1 MLPQEMRTPADATV
15 YKPLDLLNVPTGEAQ
30 ALQFNAI
37 KYTFRRQYTLNDW
50 YRKFCDKRGFT
61 PDGLK
66 TTDDLNKIPLIPD
79 LTFKQHPSG
88 KDLASWI
95 ERTFTGDLPRVTI
108 SSPDPS
114 FDDILGAYN
123 AADLVIAHST
133 GTSGHHSVIPRDR
146 RTFNTFCYA
155 ARKGGIGYSDA
166 LSIDHSLSLFPRPT
180 KTNLWAGRSS
190 QALEGLDNDLS
201 FAIDTQITAALS
213 ARSMTGAEQQE
224 SAKQAAQEQVR
235 KIFATT
241 VAWLE
246 RYHKT
251 TNRIHISAP
260 PALFSV
266 FMDALDRMGKHYELG
281 ERGSLMTGGG
291 WKTLGNQVISAEHFR
306 QRVGE
311 VFGIPETRCSD
322 LYGMVEMNAMLSTCR
337 EGHYYHIPYTW
348 LKPFVLDHTL
358 TPVGY
363 GEWGRFA
370 FLDALARSY
379 PGFVMTGDQ
388 VRLLEHCPVCDRPGP
403 VLDRVIKRMPSE
415 DMRGCAEEVRRV
427 FNQDLAGAL
436 AG

>member
-1 MLPQEMRTPADATV
+1 MVFDWWKSGIYVLSAARTPRVCNRPGPVLEPEIHRA
-15 YKPLDLLNVPTGEAQ
+15 KGEEV
-30 ALQFNAI
+30 
-37 KYTFRRQYTLNDW
+37 
-50 YRKFCDKRGFT
+50 RG
-61 PDGLK
+61 
-66 TTDDLNKIPLIPD
+66 
-79 LTFKQHPSG
+79 
-88 KDLASWI
+88 
-95 ERTFTGDLPRVTI
+95 
-108 SSPDPS
+108 
-114 FDDILGAYN
+114 
-123 AADLVIAHST
+123 
-133 GTSGHHSVIPRDR
+133 
-146 RTFNTFCYA
+146 C
-155 ARKGGIGYSDA
+155 
-166 LSIDHSLSLFPRPT
+166 
-180 KTNLWAGRSS
+180 
-190 QALEGLDNDLS
+190 
-201 FAIDTQITAALS
+201 
-213 ARSMTGAEQQE
+213 AEQQE
-224 SAKQAAQEQVR
+224 SAKQAAKEQVR

-241 VAWLE
+241 VEWLE
-246 RYHKT
+246 RFDKT
-251 TNRIHISAP
+251 TDRIHIPAP

-281 ERGSLMTGGG
+281 ARGSLMTGGG

-306 QRVGE
+306 QRVE
-311 VFGIPETRCSD
+311 DVFGIPETRCRD

-403 VLDRVIKRMPSE
+403 ALDRVIKRMPSE
-415 DMRGCAEEVRRV
+415 DMRGCAEELRRV